1 MPVCGV
7 LKQVQRITEVV
18 SEEMRVG
25 IDITPLAGN
34 RSGVG
39 HFLYYQLTHLLRLAS
54 DDCFTAFSSGLH
66 RTGAA
71 FLPGLA
77 AYRHIPV
84 PTRGLYALWSR
95 LAWPAVDRLLGGV
108 DVYHATNYFLPPAAT
123 ARRVLTIYDLTFL
136 RRPDL
141 CSPKIVGPFRRKV
154 PRMAGD
160 ADAILTCSQASKQ
173 DIVELLGVPEE
184 RVRVAYGAVD
194 AQLKP
199 VPRAEAQSTVKE
211 RFSVVA
217 PFVLYAGTIEPRKN
231 VSGLLR
237 AFAHVASKT
246 PHTLVL
252 VGSMGWQPEPIGKT
266 IRDLGLDT
274 RVKWLGY
281 LPRHTD
287 LAMFYSA
294 ADAFVFPSFYEGF
307 GLPVLEALACACP
320 VVTSNVSSLPEVAG
334 DAALY
339 VNPEDDGDLAAKLL
353 NVLTNESLRDSLS
366 KRARAQA
373 ARFSWDDCAR
383 ETLACYRSL
392 F

>member
-1 MPVCGV
+1 
-7 LKQVQRITEVV
+7 
-18 SEEMRVG
+18 MRVG
-25 IDITPLAGN
+25 IDITPLAGI

-54 DDCFTAFSSGLH
+54 EDCFSAFSSGLH
-66 RTGAA
+66 RCSTES
-71 FLPGLA
+71 LPGLGA
-77 AYRHIPV
+77 HRHVPI
-84 PTRGLYALWSR
+84 PTRGLYAMWSR
-95 LAWPAVDRLLGGV
+95 LGWPAVDRLLGGV
-108 DVYHATNYFLPPAAT
+108 DVYHATNYFLPPAAA

-141 CSPKIVGPFRRKV
+141 CSPKIVGPFRRKA
-154 PRMAGD
+154 PRMASE
-160 ADAILTCSQASKQ
+160 ADAILTCSQASRR

-184 RVRVAYGAVD
+184 RVRVAYGAAD
-194 AQLKP
+194 DQLGP
-199 VPRAEAQSTVKE
+199 VPRDEAQRTVEK
-211 RFSVVA
+211 RFGVTA
-217 PFVLYAGTIEPRKN
+217 PFALFAGTIEPRKN

-237 AFAHVASKT
+237 AFAHVAPKT

-266 IRDLGLDT
+266 IRDLGLGT

-281 LPRHTD
+281 LPRHAD

-339 VNPEDDGDLAAKLL
+339 VDPDDDGDIAAKLL
-353 NVLTNESLRDSLS
+353 NVLTNESLRESLP

-392 F
+392 V